1 MLPADFK
8 IDAELNLEKPLFRIP
23 PPPQTTSTDQYADVM
38 HLNLIYQDA
47 IKYFLEKQNE
57 KVNETFAD

>member
-23 PPPQTTSTDQYADVM
+23 SPAQVMTTEQYAEAM

-47 IKYFLEKQNE
+47 IKYFLEKQTDKIHE
-57 KVNETFAD
+57 IFAE

>member
-23 PPPQTTSTDQYADVM
+23 QPAQIISTDQYAEQM
-38 HLNLIYQDA
+38 RLNLIYQDA